1 MSYIGKVFCENE
13 VLEVFQQGI
22 HLKLPRR
29 CEIFR
34 KVYTKLPVKMK
45 IRNLN
50 LKPICKPNVYILVHV
65 HMHTCAHVRRH
76 KRYENSSNSIR

>member
-1 MSYIGKVFCENE
+1 MSSVSKSLRNIAILIATPILIKGKPKPLMSYIGKVFCENE

-50 LKPICKPNVYILVHV
+50 LKPI
-65 HMHTCAHVRRH
+65 
-76 KRYENSSNSIR
+76 